1 MKTLVTL
8 HILVVGFSGSA
19 FAQQAVIQ
27 QPVIGAMTGSSVVS
41 VPDRGSML
49 LGGVSS
55 AASGRAI
62 YGPIPHGSSYG
73 ASMSSGSMSTHVWI
87 HDQREMDAEVL
98 RNAPQQLT
106 QLQGERRQAALR
118 EILRDR
124 DRRTT
129 DPTYAPPRTEM
140 SRAEAIRILRANR

>member
-1 MKTLVTL
+1 
-8 HILVVGFSGSA
+8 
-19 FAQQAVIQ
+19 
-27 QPVIGAMTGSSVVS
+27 
-41 VPDRGSML
+41 
-49 LGGVSS
+49 
-55 AASGRAI
+55 
-62 YGPIPHGSSYG
+62 
-73 ASMSSGSMSTHVWI
+73 MSTHVWI